1 VEADLSPSRV
11 TATILN
17 AAPDARYIYTQADY
31 NSGGGRTE
39 EKRDRIN
46 QQQIDRSR
54 NSNWTQ
60 AGGTEITVGTT
71 SAYGWTTFPAEKQ
84 VAAIEMRAGQND
96 GPLPFEASFEFGD
109 TIINRALATAKRWI
123 RRLRGKRKG
132 VFCNKVHVIWKSR
145 NNFLDQEIIFLDQ
158 EIIFLD
164 QEIIFLCK
172 ENQGGGANNLVF
184 QSRGISIHFKANG
197 QRDGRATF
205 GWINVARDQRRGRSK
220 HQPNAALLFRAGR
233 LAAGREQI
241 HFKGN
246 GQRDG
251 RATFGW
257 VNVARDQRRGRSKH
271 QPNAALLFRAGRLA
285 AGREQIRRPSMASRT
300 AAHAATVEPKVTV
313 MDGFEMRDEA
323 KPAPTLLLRAARL
336 GAGEAQVEA
345 ERDEVT
351 LPAEELRTATTL

>member
-1 VEADLSPSRV
+1 MRALTKPKSRLEEDLSPSRASTTRRNV
-11 TATILN
+11 ALDAQNNYTIAN
-17 AAPDARYIYTQADY
+17 QH
-31 NSGGGRTE
+31 SGGGRTE
-39 EKRDRIN
+39 EKRDWVN

-54 NSNWTQ
+54 ISNRTR
-60 AGGTEITVGTT
+60 ARGTEIAAGTT
-71 SAYGWTTFPAEKQ
+71 SAYGWTTFPAERE
-84 VAAIEMRAGQND
+84 VAAIEMRVGQND

-132 VFCNKVHVIWKSR
+132 VFCNKVYEIWKSR
-145 NNFLDQEIIFLDQ
+145 NNFLDKEIIFR
-158 EIIFLD
+158 D

-172 ENQGGGANNLVF
+172 ENQEGGANNLVF
-184 QSRGISIHFKANG
+184 QSRGIS
-197 QRDGRATF
+197 
-205 GWINVARDQRRGRSK
+205 
-220 HQPNAALLFRAGR
+220 
-233 LAAGREQI
+233 I

-271 QPNAALLFRAGRLA
+271 QPNAVLLFRAVRLA

-313 MDGFEMRDEA
+313 MDGSEMRDEA

>member
-1 VEADLSPSRV
+1 MHTQIEPKSRLEADLSPSRAA
-11 TATILN
+11 ATILN

-60 AGGTEITVGTT
+60 AGGTEITMGTT

-123 RRLRGKRKG
+123 RRTRCTTKG
-132 VFCNKVHVIWKSR
+132 VFCNKAYVILKSW
-145 NNFLDQEIIFLDQ
+145 NILLDEEIFFLEEIIFLG
-158 EIIFLD
+158 
-164 QEIIFLCK
+164 K
-172 ENQGGGANNLVF
+172 ENQDGGANNLVF
-184 QSRGISIHFKANG
+184 QSRGTSIHSKGNG
-197 QRDGRATF
+197 QIDERATF

-241 HFKGN
+241 
-246 GQRDG
+246 
-251 RATFGW
+251 
-257 VNVARDQRRGRSKH
+257 RRS
-271 QPNAALLFRAGRLA
+271 
-285 AGREQIRRPSMASRT
+285 SMASRT

-323 KPAPTLLLRAARL
+323 KPAPTLVLRAARL

>member
-1 VEADLSPSRV
+1 MGHERAGLSAPHTLPSSQRDLVNMRALTEPKSRVEADLSPSRA

-145 NNFLDQEIIFLDQ
+145 NISLDE

-172 ENQGGGANNLVF
+172 ENQEGGANNLVF
-184 QSRGISIHFKANG
+184 QSRGISIH
-197 QRDGRATF
+197 
-205 GWINVARDQRRGRSK
+205 S
-220 HQPNAALLFRAGR
+220 
-233 LAAGREQI
+233 
-241 HFKGN
+241 KGN

-271 QPNAALLFRAGRLA
+271 QPNAALLFRAVRLA

-313 MDGFEMRDEA
+313 MDGSEMRDEA

>member
-1 VEADLSPSRV
+1 
-11 TATILN
+11 
-17 AAPDARYIYTQADY
+17 
-31 NSGGGRTE
+31 
-39 EKRDRIN
+39 
-46 QQQIDRSR
+46 
-54 NSNWTQ
+54 
-60 AGGTEITVGTT
+60 VGTT
-71 SAYGWTTFPAEKQ
+71 SAYGWATFPAEKQ
-84 VAAIEMRAGQND
+84 VAAIEMRAGQNG

-132 VFCNKVHVIWKSR
+132 VFCNKVHVIRKSW
-145 NNFLDQEIIFLDQ
+145 NIFLDKEIIFLGEEIIFLD
-158 EIIFLD
+158 
-164 QEIIFLCK
+164 K
-172 ENQGGGANNLVF
+172 ENQEGGANNLVF
-184 QSRGISIHFKANG
+184 QSRGTSIHSKGNG
-197 QRDGRATF
+197 QIDERATF

-251 RATFGW
+251 RATFSW
-257 VNVARDQRRGRSKH
+257 VSIARDQRRGRSKH

-285 AGREQIRRPSMASRT
+285 AGREQIRRS
-300 AAHAATVEPKVTV
+300 
-313 MDGFEMRDEA
+313 
-323 KPAPTLLLRAARL
+323 
-336 GAGEAQVEA
+336 AQVEA

>member
-1 VEADLSPSRV
+1 MRALTKPKSRAEADLSPSRA

-31 NSGGGRTE
+31 NSGGDRTE

-145 NNFLDQEIIFLDQ
+145 NIFLD
-158 EIIFLD
+158 
-164 QEIIFLCK
+164 K
-172 ENQGGGANNLVF
+172 ENQEGGANNLVF
-184 QSRGISIHFKANG
+184 QSRGTSIHSKGNG
-197 QRDGRATF
+197 RIGGRATF
-205 GWINVARDQRRGRSK
+205 GWVSVTRDRRRERSK
-220 HQPNAALLFRAGR
+220 HQPNAALRFRVER
-233 LAAGREQI
+233 LAAG
-241 HFKGN
+241 
-246 GQRDG
+246 
-251 RATFGW
+251 
-257 VNVARDQRRGRSKH
+257 
-271 QPNAALLFRAGRLA
+271 L
-285 AGREQIRRPSMASRT
+285 EQIRRPSMASSTGDRRRERPKHQPTPALRFRAERLAAGLEQTRRPSMASST
-300 AAHAATVEPKVTV
+300 AANVATQKDATPVKEPMTYAAS
-313 MDGFEMRDEA
+313 
-323 KPAPTLLLRAARL
+323 
-336 GAGEAQVEA
+336 
-345 ERDEVT
+345 
-351 LPAEELRTATTL
+351 